1 MLFMAFMLKFRFLN
15 LPTIKDNYETRK
27 AKIWTKGAKF
37 VYSFLDNYL
46 AMTVFG
52 IKIWKSQVLDLAVR
66 IKFTLLEENGVS

>member
-1 MLFMAFMLKFRFLN
+1 ML
-15 LPTIKDNYETRK
+15 TRQ
-27 AKIWTKGAKF
+27 AKIWPKGAKF

-52 IKIWKSQVLDLAVR
+52 NKIWKSQVLDLAVR